1 MSEQIE
7 TSLEQSQKHL
17 SICHDC
23 DVLLRIPELNK
34 SEKVICPRCGALLDQ
49 GHGNINQLLP
59 LTLTGFILF
68 ILANLFPLLTMNANG
83 QLVDSS
89 LLSATVA
96 LWIGDQRFLSIL
108 VFITTFLT
116 PLIQLLAYAWLLIP
130 MSFGKIWPL
139 SDSVLRLSHHSV
151 PWNMM
156 EIFLL
161 GFIIAVV
168 KLGEDAL
175 IILGPSLYAFVALII
190 LMTVLNSMFLPASV
204 RKEMHTRNNGSGDQ
218 TWLT

>member
-1 MSEQIE
+1 MSKHE
-7 TSLEQSQKHL
+7 HL

-23 DVLLRIPELNK
+23 DVVLMIPEL
-34 SEKVICPRCGALLDQ
+34 ERYERAHCPRCAAHLDQ
-49 GHGNINQLLP
+49 GGTESINRLLP
-59 LTLTGFILF
+59 LTITGFIL
-68 ILANLFPLLTMNANG
+68 IVLANLFPLITMNANG
-83 QLVDSS
+83 QIVDSS

-96 LWIGDQRFLSIL
+96 LWIGEQRFLSIL
-108 VFITTFLT
+108 VFVTTFLT
-116 PLIQLLAYAWLLIP
+116 PLVQLLTYAWLLVP
-130 MSFGKIWPL
+130 MNSGKIWPL

-175 IILGPSLYAFVALII
+175 IIPGPSLYAFVALIV
-190 LMTVLNSMFLPASV
+190 LMTILNSLFEPASV
-204 RKEMHTRNNGSGDQ
+204 REEMYARKQEKELTTGEQ
-218 TWLT
+218 KWLT